1 MWLTPEVRLGLP
13 EQESDLLRTEKK
25 HRWSQEDLLL
35 LSSLLPMSSFS
46 LYRVLVV
53 LTSTAF
59 SISSVD
65 HLLLLKVEPIPH
77 TPRPKSL
84 MERSDSVPNIQ

>member
-1 MWLTPEVRLGLP
+1 M
-13 EQESDLLRTEKK
+13 RTEKK

-35 LSSLLPMSSFS
+35 LSPLLSSFS
-46 LYRVLVV
+46 LYRVSVV
-53 LTSTAF
+53 LTSAAF

-84 MERSDSVPNIQ
+84 MERRDSVPNIQ

>member
-1 MWLTPEVRLGLP
+1 M
-13 EQESDLLRTEKK
+13 RTEKK

-35 LSSLLPMSSFS
+35 LSPLLSMSSFS

-53 LTSTAF
+53 LTRAAF

-84 MERSDSVPNIQ
+84 MERRDSVPNI